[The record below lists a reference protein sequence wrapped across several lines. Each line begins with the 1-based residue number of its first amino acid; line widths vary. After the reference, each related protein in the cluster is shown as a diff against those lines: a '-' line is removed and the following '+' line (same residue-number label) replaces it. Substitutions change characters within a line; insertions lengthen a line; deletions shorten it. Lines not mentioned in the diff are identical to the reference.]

1 MFEIN
6 ILNYYVFI
14 MKIKEKENWKRSKS
28 SQKSV
33 SSPSSLL
40 SLFLPFFLPRGGEEW
55 KFISNYLLV
64 ELQEKKNVDDD

>member
-33 SSPSSLL
+33 SSPSTLL
-40 SLFLPFFLPRGGEEW
+40 SLFLPFFLPRGGEE
-55 KFISNYLLV
+55 
-64 ELQEKKNVDDD
+64 